1 MRACKVLAYIT
12 CVLLL
17 IIYCLVFVLLDKLQA
32 LTKPKLVNT
41 AIRKIGVPVANK
53 PQTSGSVA

>member
-17 IIYCLVFVLLDKLQA
+17 IIYRLGFVLHDKPQA

-41 AIRKIGVPVANK
+41 VIRKIGVANE